1 MRVEIR
7 RTYPTSREALYQ
19 RLIGPEACAEILV
32 LALDPFRKTP
42 CPFHVDSCQPG
53 RHVHATVDVASSDI
67 LELEAFFDDITEDT
81 SAVRL
86 VLTLPNDVAD
96 SAPSSHVDVHGTL
109 AGVLDAIDLAL
120 QPSPPNLHV

>member
-1 MRVEIR
+1 MEAR
-7 RTYPTSREALYQ
+7 RTYPISRQAVFE
-19 RLIGPEACAEILV
+19 RLAEPDAYVKV
-32 LALDPFRKTP
+32 LFFAMDRLSKTP

-53 RHVHATVDVASSDI
+53 RHVHATVDVVSSDI